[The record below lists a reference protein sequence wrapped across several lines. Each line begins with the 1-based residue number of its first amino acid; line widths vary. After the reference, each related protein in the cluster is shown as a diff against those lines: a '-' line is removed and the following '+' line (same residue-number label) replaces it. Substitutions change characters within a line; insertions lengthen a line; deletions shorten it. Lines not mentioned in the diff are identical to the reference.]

1 MGTIFAL
8 RSRYLTLKNHI
19 SGYEKVLDF
28 WKTDLLYWGHTVTFR
43 PQLKKIWDYD
53 FFAWYLHLQI
63 YSKTFRQSV
72 LRHILIFG
80 SSCWQRLDLLTLL
93 HEFSAKVI
101 FSKVVAL
108 IPRKIFYQIW
118 FSVMSQLDCA
128 MTILFLENGHL
139 MFLAF

>member
-53 FFAWYLHLQI
+53 FFAWYLHLRKP
-63 YSKTFRQSV
+63 SDNLSTKV
-72 LRHILIFG
+72 PG
-80 SSCWQRLDLLTLL
+80 SNPAWS
-93 HEFSAKVI
+93 
-101 FSKVVAL
+101 
-108 IPRKIFYQIW
+108 KIFFENCFASLNQGQGSI
-118 FSVMSQLDCA
+118 FNFRRCA
-128 MTILFLENGHL
+128 QSISRMILPLKIQRFCHTTVFLKSTV
-139 MFLAF
+139 FF

>member
-72 LRHILIFG
+72 LRSSSFRTHQIQKTCGYLRILLPVSINAVYWAITK
-80 SSCWQRLDLLTLL
+80 SSSSS
-93 HEFSAKVI
+93 SAKKKYNT
-101 FSKVVAL
+101 FFQGRLGSKNKDL
-108 IPRKIFYQIW
+108 E
-118 FSVMSQLDCA
+118 
-128 MTILFLENGHL
+128 TILHTQFDL
-139 MFLAF
+139 

>member
-1 MGTIFAL
+1 MGPIFAL

-72 LRHILIFG
+72 LKAFFLILFAFLQVHTGLFGHTKLMATAFRVIFLKRKQCQLHRFLTI
-80 SSCWQRLDLLTLL
+80 SNFNKSDLALWDIESFTTLL
-93 HEFSAKVI
+93 RGI
-101 FSKVVAL
+101 Q
-108 IPRKIFYQIW
+108 P
-118 FSVMSQLDCA
+118 
-128 MTILFLENGHL
+128 
-139 MFLAF
+139 

>member
-72 LRHILIFG
+72 LSTLCIYTVDQNWKKVPTEPGLSQTRTRTRKNNRVFEFWRSNIFKKK
-80 SSCWQRLDLLTLL
+80 L
-93 HEFSAKVI
+93 
-101 FSKVVAL
+101 
-108 IPRKIFYQIW
+108 
-118 FSVMSQLDCA
+118 
-128 MTILFLENGHL
+128 LFLHYNL
-139 MFLAF
+139 PKCNNTY